1 MILGRRVIGGLFW
14 CHHEHPREE
23 WVTATHY
30 NTLQHTTT
38 HCNTLQHPKSYDKI
52 TGLLCCSDPFIPGC
66 SWWPNY
72 RGLLMSLWRSGE
84 WMGHCNTL
92 QHTATHYNT
101 LLGRRLFGLL
111 QHTIATHDCNTLLQ
125 HTTATHCFAG
135 DSSVKHTRHHQCLR
149 RLWVPILIF
158 FCYFWFMIFGRRFSG
173 QTNKLSFMCHRLLW
187 ETKNGITNVPT
198 DRSWFCFLY
207 GFWQM
212 CYLEAALKSIWGSF
226 FFFNDSW
233 QATLRANMHVVINV
247 RGCSGVCLSV
257 DPHFARDAA
266 AARMLQCVAVCC
278 SVLQCVAVCCSVL

>member
-72 RGLLMSLWRSGE
+72 RGLLMSLWRSGG

-111 QHTIATHDCNTLLQ
+111 QHTIATHYCNTLLQ
-125 HTTATHCFAG
+125 HTALQATLQSNIHAIINVWGDFEFRSLFFFAIFGSWFLAG
-135 DSSVKHTRHHQCLR
+135 DSPGKQISYHLCATDC
-149 RLWVPILIF
+149 
-158 FCYFWFMIFGRRFSG
+158 SG
-173 QTNKLSFMCHRLLW
+173 KPKMALLMCPQTDL
-187 ETKNGITNVPT
+187 
-198 DRSWFCFLY
+198 DFCFLY

-212 CYLEAALKSIWGSF
+212 CYLEAALKSIWGS